1 MISRSTIWSCWS
13 INALELCRLAFF
25 LPIARHLIEQSV
37 WWQQKKR
44 TNKIWCE
51 ASTEANI
58 HISTWYTLPVNS
70 FALKSL
76 HHFNKLRRTLNSGML
91 KSSDLFT
98 IIERMRISN
107 ELTTDAYLNECE
119 RVFKRF
125 LLWNVNDV
133 VANQFHDISCLVNP
147 NTVDSSA
154 NAYQLQN
161 TQPNNRPTLL

>member
-1 MISRSTIWSCWS
+1 MCDGK
-13 INALELCRLAFF
+13 
-25 LPIARHLIEQSV
+25 
-37 WWQQKKR
+37 KKR

-76 HHFNKLRRTLNSGML
+76 HHFNKLRRTLKSGML
-91 KSSDLFT
+91 ESSDLFT

-119 RVFKRF
+119 RVFK
-125 LLWNVNDV
+125 
-133 VANQFHDISCLVNP
+133 
-147 NTVDSSA
+147 
-154 NAYQLQN
+154 
-161 TQPNNRPTLL
+161 